1 MDISGYIDR
10 YSRLFKTL
18 LQSTTNLLV
27 VKESNYL
34 NIFSSLFLIFVGRG
48 FMVDLNTLKRE
59 SELWNALMLIS
70 TYQSIWKIVHNLV
83 PFEATTTLPIY
94 CTL

>member
-59 SELWNALMLIS
+59 SELWNALMLS

-83 PFEATTTLPIY
+83 PFEATTTLLPIY
-94 CTL
+94 CTI